1 MSKNNNN
8 NQQQQ
13 QKRKKNKSNPVRHAC
28 SLQIVRGL
36 CCIVRSACCCACNI
50 RQRTVSLL
58 CPCVTTQYGQPFLVV
73 LTKSRLSVLT
83 LLACLQP
90 YLLCQT
96 CSIRWKKKFSSHVR
110 EECLAY
116 PTRLRPNGR
125 LICLIDSRL
134 LVFFSSLVSL
144 HCWFQRLFCLRSLY
158 ME

>member
-1 MSKNNNN
+1 MSKNINN

-13 QKRKKNKSNPVRHAC
+13 QKQNKKNKSNPVRHAC

-36 CCIVRSACCCACNI
+36 CCIVRSACCCACNN

-73 LTKSRLSVLT
+73 LTKSRLSVST
-83 LLACLQP
+83 L
-90 YLLCQT
+90 QT
-96 CSIRWKKKFSSHVR
+96 CSIRWKTKFFSHVR

-116 PTRLRPNGR
+116 PTRLIPNGR
-125 LICLIDSRL
+125 LICVIDSSL
-134 LVFFSSLVSL
+134 LVSFFFFFFFSSLVSL